1 MVAWPL
7 FVGRRNLTRLP
18 SDHVTDQRRGL
29 LYGVV
34 AYGAWG
40 VFPLY
45 FKLLKPAGAL
55 EILAH
60 RIIWSLVTVGVL
72 IVVLRRWR
80 WFRTAGRRTLG
91 MLTLGAALIAVNW
104 YVYIYGVNSDRVVE
118 TALGYFINPLVS
130 VLLGVVVLHE
140 RLRRTQWVALA
151 IGAIAVVVL
160 TVDYGRPPWIAVTLA
175 LSFGLYGLIKKLV
188 GAPAVEGLATESLV
202 LLLPALGYVTW
213 LTWQGDAKFGHVSAG
228 HTALMVLS
236 GALTAGP
243 LLAFAAAAN
252 RVPLATIGLLQYM
265 TPTLQFLLGVT
276 VLGEHMPAA
285 RWAGFALVWVALIVF
300 SADTLL
306 AARRQRPRAEPAP
319 APSDPRPVARRP
331 G

>member
-1 MVAWPL
+1 M
-7 FVGRRNLTRLP
+7 
-18 SDHVTDQRRGL
+18 TDQRRGL
-29 LYGVV
+29 LFGVA

-40 VFPLY
+40 IFPLY
-45 FKLLKPAGAL
+45 FQLLKPAGAL

-72 IVVLRRWR
+72 IVLLRRWR
-80 WFRTAGRRTLG
+80 WFRTAGARTLG
-91 MLTLGAALIAVNW
+91 LLTLGAVLIAANW
-104 YVYIYGVNSDRVVE
+104 YTYIYGVNSSRVVE
-118 TALGYFINPLVS
+118 TALGYFINPLIS
-130 VLLGVVVLHE
+130 VLLGVAVLHE

-160 TVDYGRPPWIAVTLA
+160 TVDYGRPPWIAITLA
-175 LSFGLYGLIKKLV
+175 FSFGMYGLIKKIV

-213 LTWQGDAKFGHVSAG
+213 LTWRGDAQFGHVSAG
-228 HTALMVLS
+228 HTVLMVLS

-252 RVPLATIGLLQYM
+252 LVPLSTIGLLQYL

-276 VLGEHMPAA
+276 VLGEHMPPA

-300 SADTLL
+300 SAETL
-306 AARRQRPRAEPAP
+306 ATARRTSARQRAA
-319 APSDPRPVARRP
+319 AKV
-331 G
+331 